1 MFLVLEVKVPLIW
14 YLETTRKILKTSHL
28 LLHFSIEQLFSFI
41 ILGGKNGDMSSFKF
55 FFPFMVFSGKIRI
68 ISWFLCN
75 TGKYFLKIV
84 LILGSIGLYFAMKL
98 HVVEKLLLILGLL
111 ASSLDIFLT
120 SEKNFF

>member
-55 FFPFMVFSGKIRI
+55 FF
-68 ISWFLCN
+68 
-75 TGKYFLKIV
+75 
-84 LILGSIGLYFAMKL
+84 LI
-98 HVVEKLLLILGLL
+98 
-111 ASSLDIFLT
+111 
-120 SEKNFF
+120 